1 MTYFNTFIHIN
12 QMYFN
17 ALINI
22 AVFTLIK
29 TAMVLRVNKYK
40 SCNPKN
46 FKCSPNKSI
55 SILAMR

>member
-22 AVFTLIK
+22 AVFTPIK
-29 TAMVLRVNKYK
+29 TAMVLIVNKYFL
-40 SCNPKN
+40 CNPKN
-46 FKCSPNKSI
+46 VKCSPNKSI